1 MSPSEYQ
8 ELVEFLTGQ
17 FAQADRRVHD
27 LTLEMSRR
35 LTAVD
40 GRIASFRAEVDERF
54 REVSGHFD
62 EIYRRLERLEQ
73 EYQAISQQ
81 LRRMET
87 TLTGDIERPA
97 RLERELAHL
106 RERVNVMQAQ
116 LDDIERRLRT

>member
-17 FAQADRRVHD
+17 FAQADRRFHD
-27 LTLEMSRR
+27 QTLELSRR

-40 GRIASFRAEVDERF
+40 ERIASFRAEMDERF

-73 EYQAISQQ
+73 EYHVISEQ

-87 TLTGDIERPA
+87 ALTGDAEGRA
-97 RLERELAHL
+97 SLERELAHL
-106 RERVNVMQAQ
+106 RERVSVIQVR
-116 LDDIERRLRT
+116 LDDIDRRLRP

>member
-17 FAQADRRVHD
+17 FAQADRRYHD
-27 LTLEMSRR
+27 LTLELSRR

-40 GRIASFRAEVDERF
+40 ERIASFRAEMDERF

-73 EYQAISQQ
+73 EYHVISEQ
-81 LRRMET
+81 LRRLET
-87 TLTGDIERPA
+87 TLTGDTAGRA
-97 RLERELAHL
+97 SLERELAHL
-106 RERVNVMQAQ
+106 RERVNVIQVR
-116 LDDIERRLRT
+116 LDDIDRRLRL